1 MSEINANF
9 VVQQISATFVTE
21 NPTIEFTPNTQ
32 VLNLYAGAPS
42 LPAGTNS
49 SVQFNNANV
58 LDGTNAFIFDLP
70 SNTAIVT
77 NLTVSNDTNLGAIGN
92 ITITGGTNGYAM
104 MTDGAGNL
112 SWQSIANANY
122 ANSANLANY
131 VVQNAQSNITSV
143 GTLTGLT
150 VAGNV
155 NLGSVSNLVITGG
168 TNGYVLQTDGV
179 GNLSWVAQ
187 SGGGGNGSPGG
198 SNTQIQYNNNGVFAG
213 NTGFTFNNTN
223 GNVSVPVDLIAS
235 GNVNATYFIGNGS
248 QLTGLATS
256 TISNGTSNVRVFSS
270 GNVTTSVSATSN
282 VLVVTALGINVSGP
296 VTSTRLISNVATGT
310 APLTVT
316 STTEVANLNSRFANV
331 VTNPA
336 QSNITSVGTL
346 TSLAVTGNSNL
357 TGITSVVTT
366 KETINL
372 IGAQTGTYNFDLIG
386 TPIQYS
392 TANATANII
401 VNFRGNS
408 TVSAN
413 TLIANSESVTATYV
427 MTTGS
432 SVYNI
437 SSIEI
442 DGSARAISWASN
454 ITPLPFANTTT
465 AYTFTIIKT
474 ATTPTYK
481 VLGSATRYG

>member
-1 MSEINANF
+1 
-9 VVQQISATFVTE
+9 V
-21 NPTIEFTPNTQ
+21 
-32 VLNLYAGAPS
+32 PS
-42 LPAGTNS
+42 
-49 SVQFNNANV
+49 
-58 LDGTNAFIFDLP
+58 
-70 SNTAIVT
+70 
-77 NLTVSNDTNLGAIGN
+77 
-92 ITITGGTNGYAM
+92 
-104 MTDGAGNL
+104 
-112 SWQSIANANY
+112 
-122 ANSANLANY
+122 
-131 VVQNAQSNITSV
+131 
-143 GTLTGLT
+143 
-150 VAGNV
+150 
-155 NLGSVSNLVITGG
+155 
-168 TNGYVLQTDGV
+168 
-179 GNLSWVAQ
+179 
-187 SGGGGNGSPGG
+187 
-198 SNTQIQYNNNGVFAG
+198 
-213 NTGFTFNNTN
+213 
-223 GNVSVPVDLIAS
+223 DLIAT

-296 VTSTRLISNVATGT
+296 VTSTRLVSNVTTGT

-316 STTEVANLNSRFANV
+316 STTEVANLNSKFANV

-408 TVSAN
+408 TVTAN

-427 MTTGS
+427 MTTGTS
-432 SVYNI
+432 IYNI
-437 SSIEI
+437 SSIQI
-442 DGSARAISWASN
+442 DGSARTVSWASN
-454 ITPLPFANTTT
+454 ITPLPFSNTTT